1 MYVIHRYL
9 NGTIAYMGLSKLAKA
24 MLPRPPFH
32 QGTQFKKTFFIVVML
47 FPGVSVECFFKIFAY
62 YCLNP
67 F

>member
-9 NGTIAYMGLSKLAKA
+9 NGTIGYMGLSKLAKA

-47 FPGVSVECFFKIFAY
+47 FPGVSV
-62 YCLNP
+62 
-67 F
+67 